1 MRGTHRC
8 GRGWVAWLLAA
19 SLLAAAEPPPVP
31 DPLGLGARSALIEHL
46 RTEYGLT
53 IAAGTAD
60 AELLSLYR
68 QAWQAQQP
76 VDGEADARAR
86 VRQRL
91 MDRWQV
97 PVPPDADLAT
107 LTALERRLVAEKAE
121 RDAEH
126 VRLRLAESAAAAAP
140 EPVSEPVTRP
150 RERPVPATPEI
161 LSATPAAPT
170 RKDPPAA
177 GPTATLIPFAVDGVA
192 GALLIRGRKSALCVQ
207 VGHER
212 GTEFTGVF
220 AGLFALLEQGKGPRD
235 AVFLLGHGSGVSI
248 NGAPIG
254 PHLRQHRAFYETFG
268 GTRPAQRIECLVI
281 ASCSKGSPVQMSAM
295 RDGFGYYP
303 TWRVATA
310 ERCYA
315 NAVSVLAA
323 FQGIVDRTADTP
335 FRGIYRM
342 GREPE
347 VVGSVGEV
355 GVNGDKAGMDYFDIG
370 VAGGAIQVRER

>member
-1 MRGTHRC
+1 MTLLARPHLGLA
-8 GRGWVAWLLAA
+8 VWLLATA
-19 SLLAAAEPPPVP
+19 IVGAAEPPAVP

-46 RTEYGLT
+46 RSQYGLT
-53 IAAGTAD
+53 IAAGVAD
-60 AELLSLYR
+60 EELQRRYL
-68 QAWQAQQP
+68 QAWLARQP
-76 VDGEADARAR
+76 VDDEADARGR

-91 MDRWQV
+91 ADRWQV
-97 PVPPDADLAT
+97 AVPNDADLGT
-107 LTALERRLVAEKAE
+107 LTALERRLLAEKAAS
-121 RDAEH
+121 DAAH
-126 VRLRLAESAAAAAP
+126 LRQRLAEVRITAVA
-140 EPVSEPVTRP
+140 EPASEPVTP
-150 RERPVPATPEI
+150 NREHLAPATPR
-161 LSATPAAPT
+161 SVPVVTAAATREDPAVA
-170 RKDPPAA
+170 R
-177 GPTATLIPFAVDGVA
+177 PTAQLLLFAVDGVA

-207 VGHER
+207 FGHER
-212 GTEFTGVF
+212 GTEFEGVF
-220 AGLFALLEQGKGPRD
+220 AALFALLEQGKGPRD

-323 FQGIVDRTADTP
+323 FQGIADRTADTP

-347 VVGSVGEV
+347 VVGSIGEV

-370 VAGGAIQVRER
+370 VADGAITVRER

>member
-1 MRGTHRC
+1 MGFPSC
-8 GRGWVAWLLAA
+8 GRGWAAWLLAA
-19 SLLAAAEPPPVP
+19 AILGAAEPPPVP
-31 DPLGLGARSALIEHL
+31 DPLGLGARLALIEHL
-46 RTEYGLT
+46 RIEYGLT
-53 IAAGTAD
+53 IVAGTAD
-60 AELLSLYR
+60 AELQRQYQ
-68 QAWQAQQP
+68 QAWQARQP

-91 MDRWQV
+91 VDRWRV
-97 PVPPDADLAT
+97 PVPPAADLAI

-126 VRLRLAESAAAAAP
+126 VRLRLAESAVAVAV
-140 EPVSEPVTRP
+140 EPADE
-150 RERPVPATPEI
+150 PATDTHERRVAPVLERAPAVAK
-161 LSATPAAPT
+161 SAARPAPA
-170 RKDPPAA
+170 AA
-177 GPTATLIPFAVDGVA
+177 GPTAKLLPFAVDGVA

-207 VGHER
+207 FGHER
-212 GTEFTGVF
+212 GTEFQGVF
-220 AGLFALLEQGKGPRD
+220 AHLFALLEQGKGPRD

-254 PHLRQHRAFYETFG
+254 PHLREHREFYETFG

-315 NAVSVLAA
+315 SAVSVLAA
-323 FQGIVDRTADTP
+323 FQGIADRTADTS

-342 GREPE
+342 GREPD

-355 GVNGDKAGMDYFDIG
+355 GVDGDKAGMDYFDIS

>member
-1 MRGTHRC
+1 MTWPLNRC
-8 GRGWVAWLLAA
+8 LGWVAWLLAA
-19 SLLAAAEPPPVP
+19 ACLGAAEPPPAP
-31 DPLGLGARSALIEHL
+31 DPLGLGPRSALIEHL

-60 AELLSLYR
+60 AELQRQYQ
-68 QAWQAQQP
+68 QAWQARQP
-76 VDGEADARAR
+76 ADGEADARAR

-91 MDRWQV
+91 VDRWRV

-126 VRLRLAESAAAAAP
+126 LRLRLAESAADAAP
-140 EPVSEPVTRP
+140 EPAEESATDA
-150 RERPVPATPEI
+150 RERPVAPAVAKPATRQVP
-161 LSATPAAPT
+161 AT
-170 RKDPPAA
+170 A
-177 GPTATLIPFAVDGVA
+177 GPTAKLLPFAVDGVA

-207 VGHER
+207 FGHER
-212 GTEFTGVF
+212 GTEFQGVL
-220 AGLFALLEQGKGPRD
+220 AHLFAMLEQGKGPPD

-254 PHLRQHRAFYETFG
+254 PHLREHREFYETFG

-315 NAVSVLAA
+315 NAISVLAA
-323 FQGIVDRTADTP
+323 FQGIADRTADTP
-335 FRGIYRM
+335 FRGIFRM
-342 GREPE
+342 GREPDLI
-347 VVGSVGEV
+347 GSIGEV